1 MRKMNVLGIPLRDY
15 TLRET
20 LKKVDIFLAGGKMGT
35 IALITMK
42 GLIVAQDSP
51 EIKEWMSGLDM
62 TVAADADILR
72 AADINYRGRIHDVE
86 NQLFISEF
94 LKKLV
99 RQKKTVYLISQNA
112 ASLEKLEKELLSCEE
127 NLSIVGKAA
136 VDDLEQDDD
145 FVINDM
151 NMQVPD
157 VLISN
162 LESPRQEQ
170 FTKENQMKMN
180 VRIWLMVRADR
191 ELYTQEKNSFK
202 QIYNKFLQWWFRIK
216 LNRYE
221 EQKNMEQDNH
231 KK

>member
-20 LKKVDIFLAGGKMGT
+20 LKKVDIFLSGGKMGT

-51 EIKEWMSGLDM
+51 AIKEWISDLDM
-62 TVAADADILR
+62 TVTADADILR

-86 NQLFISEF
+86 NQLFIYEF

-99 RQKKTVYLISQNA
+99 RQKKTVYLMSQNV

-151 NMQVPD
+151 NMKVPD

-162 LESPRQEQ
+162 LESPKREQ

-180 VRIWLMVRADR
+180 VRLWLMVRADR
-191 ELYTQEKNSFK
+191 ELYNQEKNSFK
-202 QIYNKFLQWWFRIK
+202 QIYNKFLQWWFRMK

-221 EQKNMEQDNH
+221 EQKNIEQGDH

>member
-20 LKKVDIFLAGGKMGT
+20 LKKVDIFLTGGKMGT

-42 GLIVAQDSP
+42 GLIEAQDSP
-51 EIKEWMSGLDM
+51 EIKEWMSSLDM

-94 LKKLV
+94 LRKVV
-99 RQKKTVYLISQNA
+99 RQKKTVYLMSQKT
-112 ASLEKLEKELLSCEE
+112 ASLEKLEKDLLAYEE

-136 VDDLEQDDD
+136 LDDLEQDDD
-145 FVINDM
+145 FVVNDM
-151 NMQVPD
+151 NMKVPD

-162 LESPRQEQ
+162 LESPRQER

-191 ELYTQEKNSFK
+191 DLYTKEKGSFK
-202 QIYNKFLQWWFRIK
+202 QIYNKILQWWFRIR

-221 EQKNMEQDNH
+221 EQKNQEQNENNQ
-231 KK
+231 

>member
-1 MRKMNVLGIPLRDY
+1 MKKMNVLGIPLRDY

-51 EIKEWMSGLDM
+51 EIKEWMSSLDM

-99 RQKKTVYLISQNA
+99 RQKKTVYLMSQNT
-112 ASLEKLEKELLSCEE
+112 ASLEKLEKELLSYEE
-127 NLSIVGKAA
+127 TLSIVGKAA
-136 VDDLEQDDD
+136 VDDLEYDDD

-151 NMQVPD
+151 NMKVPD

-162 LESPRQEQ
+162 LESPKRER
-170 FTKENQMKMN
+170 FAKENQMKMN

-191 ELYTQEKNSFK
+191 ELHAQEKGSLK
-202 QIYNKFLQWWFRIK
+202 QIYDKFLQWWFRIK

-221 EQKNMEQDNH
+221 EQENRKQDDET
-231 KK
+231 

>member
-51 EIKEWMSGLDM
+51 EIKEWISSLDM
-62 TVAADADILR
+62 TVTADADILR

-99 RQKKTVYLISQNA
+99 RQKKTVYLMSRNA
-112 ASLEKLEKELLSCEE
+112 VSLEKLEKELLSCEE
-127 NLSIVGKAA
+127 NLTIVGKVA

-151 NMQVPD
+151 NMKVPD

-162 LESPRQEQ
+162 LESPKREQ

-180 VRIWLMVRADR
+180 VRLWLMVRADR

-202 QIYNKFLQWWFRIK
+202 QIYNKLLQWWFRIR

-221 EQKNMEQDNH
+221 EQKNMEQDSD

>member
-35 IALITMK
+35 IGLITMK

-51 EIKEWMSGLDM
+51 EIKEWISGLDM
-62 TVAADADILR
+62 TVTADADILR

-99 RQKKTVYLISQNA
+99 RQKKTVYLMSQNA
-112 ASLEKLEKELLSCEE
+112 ASLEKLEKELLSYEE
-127 NLSIVGKAA
+127 NLSIVGKVA
-136 VDDLEQDDD
+136 VDELEQDDD

-151 NMQVPD
+151 NMKVPD

-162 LESPRQEQ
+162 LESPKREQ

-180 VRIWLMVRADR
+180 VRLWLMVRADR

-202 QIYNKFLQWWFRIK
+202 QIYNKFLQWWFRIR

-221 EQKNMEQDNH
+221 EQQNMEQGNH

>member
-35 IALITMK
+35 IGLITMK
-42 GLIVAQDSP
+42 GLIVAQDSL
-51 EIKEWMSGLDM
+51 EIKEWISGLDM
-62 TVAADADILR
+62 TVTADADILR

-99 RQKKTVYLISQNA
+99 RQKKTVYLMSQNA
-112 ASLEKLEKELLSCEE
+112 ASLEKLEKELLSYEE
-127 NLSIVGKAA
+127 NLSIVGKVA
-136 VDDLEQDDD
+136 VDELEQDDD

-151 NMQVPD
+151 NMKVPD

-162 LESPRQEQ
+162 LESPKREQ

-180 VRIWLMVRADR
+180 VRLWLMVRADR

-202 QIYNKFLQWWFRIK
+202 QIYNKFLQWWFRIR

-221 EQKNMEQDNH
+221 EQQNMEQGNH

>member
-35 IALITMK
+35 IGLITMK

-51 EIKEWMSGLDM
+51 EIKEWISGLDM
-62 TVAADADILR
+62 TVTADADILR

-99 RQKKTVYLISQNA
+99 RQKKTVYLMSQNA
-112 ASLEKLEKELLSCEE
+112 ASLEKLEKELLSYEE
-127 NLSIVGKAA
+127 NLSIVGKVS
-136 VDDLEQDDD
+136 VDELEQDDD

-151 NMQVPD
+151 NMKVPD

-162 LESPRQEQ
+162 LESPKREQ

-180 VRIWLMVRADR
+180 VRLWLMVRADR

-202 QIYNKFLQWWFRIK
+202 QIYNKFLQWWFRIR

-221 EQKNMEQDNH
+221 EQQNMEQGNH

>member
-35 IALITMK
+35 IGLITMK

-51 EIKEWMSGLDM
+51 EIKEWISGLDM
-62 TVAADADILR
+62 TVTADADILR

-99 RQKKTVYLISQNA
+99 RQKKTVYLMSQNA
-112 ASLEKLEKELLSCEE
+112 ASLEKLEKELLSYEE
-127 NLSIVGKAA
+127 NLSIVGKVA
-136 VDDLEQDDD
+136 VDELEQDDD

-151 NMQVPD
+151 NMKVPD

-162 LESPRQEQ
+162 LESPKREQ

-180 VRIWLMVRADR
+180 VRLWLMVRADR

-202 QIYNKFLQWWFRIK
+202 QIYNKFLQWWFRIR
-216 LNRYE
+216 LHRYE
-221 EQKNMEQDNH
+221 EQKNMEQDSH
-231 KK
+231 IK